1 MREYNVMM
9 RARNLKNVDEDYKQH
24 VQAWLNVMA
33 GAMKQQG
40 KKQVPVY
47 KKFTDFY
54 DYEEAIEEATKKAN
68 GEKEPSK
75 FDRLSKHL
83 KEKTK

>member
-9 RARNLKNVDEDYKQH
+9 RARNLKTVDEDYRQH
-24 VQAWLNVMA
+24 LQAWLNVLA
-33 GAMKQQG
+33 GAMKSQG
-40 KKQVPVY
+40 KKQVPVF

-54 DYEEAIEEATKKAN
+54 DYEEALRKAK

-75 FDRLSKHL
+75 FDRLSRHL